1 MARLIDLRNLWR
13 CVIPALESELIR
25 GVKAPGAGFQP
36 FIASGQPPKV
46 GGRFAEGAKPHR
58 ALPQLEATTGRLPLR
73 DLQRE
78 IGAFRLEINALGL
91 ARGVILE
98 QNIKGP
104 HVEYL
109 G

>member
-1 MARLIDLRNLWR
+1 M
-13 CVIPALESELIR
+13 IR
-25 GVKAPGAGFQP
+25 GVKAASAGFQP
-36 FIASGQPPKV
+36 FTASGQPPKV
-46 GGRFAEGAKPHR
+46 GRRFAEGAKPHR
-58 ALPQLEATTGRLPLR
+58 ALPQLEAATGRLTLR

-91 ARGVILE
+91 TRGVILE